1 MFQGTLF
8 IISAPSG
15 AGKSSLINALIRKFN
30 LDDKFRLS
38 ISHTTREPRPGE
50 VDHESY
56 HFVSISEFEELIAR
70 NAFLEYA
77 NVFGN
82 YYGTSREIIEE
93 WLQQGKDVLF
103 DIDWQGARNIKEK
116 MPEAIKIFIL
126 PPSLNELQRRL
137 LTRGQDSPEVI
148 SKRMAAAMSE
158 ISHYDEYDYII
169 VNDDFDTSLL
179 QLRSIIL
186 STRCRT
192 EKVKNNQQQLFTEMQ
207 RQADEY
213 QEAWMPCATALAAAL
228 AAAKQNDNANT
239 TPPAAAS
246 NSTPDST
253 AASPASADSS
263 AAASESA
270 PQQPAAEAPANGDNS
285 NSDGNGNNITTN
297 H

>member
-1 MFQGTLF
+1 MSQGTLF

-30 LDDKFRLS
+30 LDDKLRLS

-56 HFVSISEFEELIAR
+56 HFVSIAEFEELIAR

-82 YYGTSREIIEE
+82 YYGTSREIIDD
-93 WLQQGKDVLF
+93 WLKQGKDVLF

-116 MPEAIKIFIL
+116 MLDSIKIFIL

-137 LTRGQDSPEVI
+137 LTRGQDSSEVI
-148 SKRMAAAMSE
+148 SKRMASAMSE

-169 VNDDFDTSLL
+169 INDDFDTSLL

-192 EKVKNNQQQLFTEMQ
+192 EKVKNNQQQLFQDMQ

-228 AAAKQNDNANT
+228 AAAKHNNAAALASPSAHTTTNNNTTNDGAATANT
-239 TPPAAAS
+239 
-246 NSTPDST
+246 D
-253 AASPASADSS
+253 
-263 AAASESA
+263 
-270 PQQPAAEAPANGDNS
+270 
-285 NSDGNGNNITTN
+285 
-297 H
+297 